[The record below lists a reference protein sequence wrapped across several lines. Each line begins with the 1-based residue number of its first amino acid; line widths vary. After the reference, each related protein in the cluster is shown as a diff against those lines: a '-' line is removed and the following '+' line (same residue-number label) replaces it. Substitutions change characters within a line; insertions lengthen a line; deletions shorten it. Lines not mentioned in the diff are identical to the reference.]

1 MRGTAA
7 DAPNWFEDSSR
18 PLVYNNEIEPAIL
31 EQAETQKKI
40 LALLKERLPR
50 AANPNSPGSPK
61 KKGGRPPLEWE
72 TMFMWTTKVLI

>member
-1 MRGTAA
+1 MVTAA

-18 PLVYNNEIEPAIL
+18 PLVYNNEIERAIL

-50 AANPNSPGSPK
+50 AANPNSPEFAQEERRQTPA
-61 KKGGRPPLEWE
+61 
-72 TMFMWTTKVLI
+72 